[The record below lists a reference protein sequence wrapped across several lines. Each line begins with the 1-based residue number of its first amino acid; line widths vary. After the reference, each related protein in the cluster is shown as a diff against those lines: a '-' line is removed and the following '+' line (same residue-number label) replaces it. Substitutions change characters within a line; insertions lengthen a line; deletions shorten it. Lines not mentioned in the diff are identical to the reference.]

1 LIPLVCGCLALAGSA
16 NPLVATLFMGL
27 LGTTTGIGAVLMGA
41 LWPELYGTTHLGA
54 IRAFATSAMVFGTG
68 LSPAIMGFFI
78 DRGVA
83 METIAL
89 ASALYCL
96 LASGLALFAV
106 QAGRPRT
113 ALR

>member
-1 LIPLVCGCLALAGSA
+1 
-16 NPLVATLFMGL
+16 
-27 LGTTTGIGAVLMGA
+27 
-41 LWPELYGTTHLGA
+41 
-54 IRAFATSAMVFGTG
+54 MVFGTG

-89 ASALYCL
+89 VSALYCL

-113 ALR
+113 VLR